1 MLEYVDGMEQDY
13 SIDPLV
19 AQYYKGVSKRT
30 FYLTD
35 EITELTTSLVTVPLM
50 EADNDGTLKPI
61 TIYVN
66 TPGGSV
72 HDGFTLVS
80 AIQKLRSPTKVIVL
94 GYAYSM
100 GALILMAGH
109 QNPNVKRYCYPF
121 STALMHGGSQLVSG
135 SNAAVRDYFHFSQR
149 FEKRIEE
156 FVLGHSKL
164 TEEDYRKVDRHELY
178 YDSTQMLE
186 LELVDKIL

>member
-1 MLEYVDGMEQDY
+1 MLETALETLQDY
-13 SIDPLV
+13 SVDPLI
-19 AQYYKGVSKRT
+19 AQYYEGVNNRT

-35 EITELTTSLVTVPLM
+35 EISELTTSLITIPLM
-50 EADNDGTLKPI
+50 EADADGTLEPI
-61 TIYVN
+61 TIYIN

-80 AIQKLRSPTKVIVL
+80 AIQKLQSPTKIIVL

-100 GALILMAGH
+100 GALILMAGY
-109 QNPNVKRYCYPF
+109 QNPNVKRYCYSF

-135 SNAAVRDYFHFSQR
+135 SNAAVKDYFHFSQR

-156 FVLGHSKL
+156 FVLTHSEL
-164 TEEDYRKVDRHELY
+164 TEEDYSKVDRHELY

-186 LELVDKIL
+186 LKLVDEIL